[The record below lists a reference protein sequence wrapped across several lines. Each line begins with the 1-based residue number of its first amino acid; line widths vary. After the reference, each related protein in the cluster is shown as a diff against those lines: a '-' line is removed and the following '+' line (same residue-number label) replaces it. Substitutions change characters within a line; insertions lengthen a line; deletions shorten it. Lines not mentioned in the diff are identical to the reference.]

1 MASRFDKNYT
11 EEGYLMKYEK
21 LPHSSTLKSQVLQFS
36 IELHE
41 IETGIWRRIQVPLD
55 YNI

>member
-1 MASRFDKNYT
+1 
-11 EEGYLMKYEK
+11 MKYEK

-41 IETGIWRRIQVPLD
+41 IEPGIWRRIQVPLD